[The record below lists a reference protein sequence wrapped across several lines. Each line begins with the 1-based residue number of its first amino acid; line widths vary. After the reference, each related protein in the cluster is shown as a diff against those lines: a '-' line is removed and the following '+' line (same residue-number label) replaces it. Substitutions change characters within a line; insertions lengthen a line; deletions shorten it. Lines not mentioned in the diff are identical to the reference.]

1 MGTQVGESV
10 LAYGTWGE
18 LGPVLAMALL
28 LSTRAEWKTV
38 LILLAF
44 VALCVVAAVVPAKAK
59 KAGHK
64 LFNFLTENAEGTYQT
79 MMRVTVLLLGGA
91 GGALRGVDLDIVL
104 GAFAAGSCCA
114 HHSRGRSRAG
124 A

>member
-59 KAGHK
+59 KAAEQAEAERAAFIRQYVRSETGIG
-64 LFNFLTENAEGTYQT
+64 AEG
-79 MMRVTVLLLGGA
+79 A
-91 GGALRGVDLDIVL
+91 
-104 GAFAAGSCCA
+104 SK
-114 HHSRGRSRAG
+114 H
-124 A
+124 